1 MFDPLRIR
9 IRSLP
14 RALAALTMLAA
25 LLLGSVGHAWH
36 HYVDRDCDTHTGAS
50 ASPCGVC
57 AGMHAAQV
65 QGDLQAARV
74 PAPVLL
80 SIVTCQRAQT
90 PEAAQVRT
98 AGARDPPQA

>member
-1 MFDPLRIR
+1 MLNRLS

-14 RALAALTMLAA
+14 RTFAALAMLAA

-57 AGMHAAQV
+57 AGLHAAQV
-65 QGDLQAARV
+65 QGDLQAARI
-74 PAPVLL
+74 PAPVML
-80 SIVTCQRAQT
+80 STVVYAQVKT
-90 PEAAQVRT
+90 PEAAQVRA
-98 AGARDPPQA
+98 AGARAPPQA